1 MSEQTSP
8 TPSSQAR
15 HSGQETLERL
25 GKRNQ
30 RSAEPVETKPAVAQR
45 IRQVVLGI
53 DTLSIVFA
61 ILIALLLGAT
71 IVAFS
76 NAEVTSS
83 LSYFFAQPG
92 DFFSAFGGVF
102 AAFFNSLFVG
112 AIFDPQGG
120 SLAGQLRPITETMT
134 LAVPLIL
141 AGLSVS
147 VAFKAGLFNVGGQGQ
162 IVMGAI
168 CAGYI
173 GFTFHLPIG
182 LHLLLAIFG
191 AVFAGAIWGGI
202 PGFLKAKLGA
212 NEVVVTIMM
221 NSIATYFLARKL
233 QTKAFIGNG
242 QIGKS
247 QAVHDSAVYPNLL
260 GGQFRLHAGF
270 IVAILA
276 AILLWWILER
286 STFGFELRAAG
297 ANPEAA
303 RTAGVNVPRVIFL
316 TMALAGAL
324 AGLAGTAPAL
334 GTSKVLTDGVA
345 GSYGFDAITVALL
358 GRSHPLGVILAG
370 LLFGALAA
378 GGSTMQ
384 AGANIP
390 VDIVQVTQAIIVLLV
405 AAAEFMKYYRAKKL
419 VQRKAVK
426 QTAAEQ
432 KTNSAKK
439 EGGHE

>member
-1 MSEQTSP
+1 MSEQKFLEANIDPLASN
-8 TPSSQAR
+8 
-15 HSGQETLERL
+15 QEDL
-25 GKRNQ
+25 GKPSEKIAKTENPENR
-30 RSAEPVETKPAVAQR
+30 VAWAQK
-45 IRQVVLGI
+45 IRQTVLGI
-53 DTLSIVFA
+53 DTISIVVA
-61 ILIALLLGAT
+61 IILALLIGAS

-76 NAEVTSS
+76 NAEVIST
-83 LSYFFAQPG
+83 LGYLFARPG
-92 DFFSAFGGVF
+92 DFFAAFGNVF
-102 AAFFNSLFVG
+102 SSFFHSLFVG
-112 AIFDPQGG
+112 AIFDPQAG
-120 SLAGQLRPITETMT
+120 SLAGQLRPLTETMT

-168 CAGYI
+168 CSGYL
-173 GFTFHLPIG
+173 GFAFHLPPG

-202 PGFLKAKLGA
+202 PGFLKARLGA

-221 NSIATYFLARKL
+221 NSIATYFLARQL
-233 QTKAFIGNG
+233 QTKEFIGSG

-247 QAVHDSAVYPNLL
+247 QAVYDSAVYPSLL
-260 GGQFRLHAGF
+260 GEQFRLHGGV

-276 AILLWWILER
+276 AVLVWWILER

-316 TMALAGAL
+316 TMVLAGAL

-358 GRSHPLGVILAG
+358 GRSHPIGVILAG

-390 VDIVQVTQAIIVLLV
+390 GDIVQVTQAIIVLLV
-405 AAAEFMKYYRAKKL
+405 AVAEFMKYYRAKKI
-419 VQRKAVK
+419 VQRKAVDQTVSGQNLK
-426 QTAAEQ
+426 QE
-432 KTNSAKK
+432 
-439 EGGHE
+439 EGSHE

>member
-1 MSEQTSP
+1 MSNQKPLTNIAKAE
-8 TPSSQAR
+8 AR
-15 HSGQETLERL
+15 RVKQSVKPENSNNSESLE
-25 GKRNQ
+25 NQ
-30 RSAEPVETKPAVAQR
+30 VGLAQR
-45 IRQVVLGI
+45 IRQIVLGI
-53 DTLSIVFA
+53 DTISIVLA
-61 ILIALLLGAT
+61 IFLALLIGAT

-76 NAEVTSS
+76 NEQVIST
-83 LSYFFAQPG
+83 LGYLFAQPG
-92 DFFSAFGGVF
+92 DFFTAFGSVF
-102 AAFFNSLFVG
+102 SSFFHSLFVG

-120 SLAGQLRPITETMT
+120 SLAGQLRPLTETMT
-134 LAVPLIL
+134 LSVPLIL

-168 CAGYI
+168 CAGYF
-173 GFTFHLPIG
+173 GFAFQLPPG

-191 AVFAGAIWGGI
+191 AVGAGAIWGGI
-202 PGFLKAKLGA
+202 PGFLKARLGA

-221 NSIATYFLARKL
+221 NSIATYFLARML
-233 QTKAFIGNG
+233 QTKTFVGAG

-247 QAVHDSAVYPNLL
+247 QAVHDTAAYPMLL
-260 GGQFRLHAGF
+260 GEQFRLHFGF
-270 IVAILA
+270 IIALLA
-276 AILLWWILER
+276 AALVWWILER

-316 TMALAGAL
+316 TMVLAGAL

-345 GSYGFDAITVALL
+345 GTYGFDAITVALL
-358 GRSHPLGVILAG
+358 GRSHPIGVILAG

-378 GGSTMQ
+378 GGSAMQ

-390 VDIVQVTQAIIVLLV
+390 GDIVQVTQAIIVLLV
-405 AAAEFMKYYRAKKL
+405 AVAEFVKYYRAKKV
-419 VQRKAVK
+419 VQRQAVAQTNVGINPSEKK
-426 QTAAEQ
+426 Q
-432 KTNSAKK
+432 
-439 EGGHE
+439 EGSHE